1 MEDNDYV
8 LTFDHFYTTN
18 HIQILKSLMPFMDGE
33 ISKMLPAVIKYLEL
47 KYTLSLIN
55 SKSPSFTSGINACS
69 SSSDHKQTTEPTE
82 NLENIYKAIHKYL
95 APDEE
100 KNFQQILSA
109 VRTMKNMREMQQM
122 LELFQS
128 LNPDMDPSTMMD
140 GLNMGSVNGMDMSE
154 LMKLFG
160 GNNNGNKQ

>member
-18 HIQILKSLMPFMDGE
+18 HIQILKSLMPFMDSE
-33 ISKMLPAVIKYLEL
+33 ISNMLPAVIKYLEL

-55 SKSPSFTSGINACS
+55 SKTPCFTNGIFACS
-69 SSSDHKQTTEPTE
+69 SSSDAKQNADPSE
-82 NLENIYKAIHKYL
+82 NLENIYNAIHKYL

-100 KNFQQILSA
+100 NSFKQILSA
-109 VRTMKNMREMQQM
+109 VRTMKNVREMQQM

-128 LNPDMDPSTMMD
+128 LNPDMDPSAMMD
-140 GLNMGSVNGMDMSE
+140 GLNMGSMNGMDLSE

-160 GNNNGNKQ
+160 GNSNGSK

>member
-18 HIQILKSLMPFMDGE
+18 HIQILKSLMPFMDSE

-55 SKSPSFTSGINACS
+55 SKSPCFTSGINACS
-69 SSSDHKQTTEPTE
+69 SSSDSEQTAVPAE

-100 KNFQQILSA
+100 KSFQQILSA
-109 VRTMKNMREMQQM
+109 VRTMKNVREMQQM

-128 LNPDMDPSTMMD
+128 LNPDMDPSAMMD
-140 GLNMGSVNGMDMSE
+140 GLNMGNVNGMDMSE

-160 GNNNGNKQ
+160 GNNNGSKQ

>member
-18 HIQILKSLMPFMDGE
+18 HIQILKSLMPFMDSE

-55 SKSPSFTSGINACS
+55 SKSPGFTSGINACS
-69 SSSDHKQTTEPTE
+69 SSSDSEQTAVPAE

-100 KNFQQILSA
+100 KSFQQILSA
-109 VRTMKNMREMQQM
+109 VRTMKNVREMQQM

-128 LNPDMDPSTMMD
+128 LNPDMDSSAMMD
-140 GLNMGSVNGMDMSE
+140 GLNMGNVNGMDMSE

-160 GNNNGNKQ
+160 GNNNGSKQ